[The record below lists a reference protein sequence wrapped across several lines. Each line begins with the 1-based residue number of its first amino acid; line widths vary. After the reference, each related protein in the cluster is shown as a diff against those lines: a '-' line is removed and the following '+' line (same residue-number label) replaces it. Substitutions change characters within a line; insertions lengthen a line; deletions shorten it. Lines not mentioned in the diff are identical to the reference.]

1 MLRILQGIA
10 CEEADL
16 QATLQW
22 LQYHEVCNTLLFF
35 FAQFVLS
42 MHLGEMQCSYS
53 H

>member
-22 LQYHEVCNTLLFF
+22 LQNHEVCNTLVLFCTF
-35 FAQFVLS
+35 RSIYAYI
-42 MHLGEMQCSYS
+42 EMQCSYS